1 MQITQH
7 KFERG
12 TFVTYHAAGNAADRN
27 IVVEGIIRSIH
38 GDGSYTVEARHL
50 LDDTGARK
58 PGYLGFRYRI
68 WETDLQARQ

>member
-7 KFERG
+7 KFARG

-50 LDDTGARK
+50 LDDAGNRR
-58 PGYLGFRYRI
+58 PGYLGFKYRI
-68 WETDLQARQ
+68 EETDLRRRK